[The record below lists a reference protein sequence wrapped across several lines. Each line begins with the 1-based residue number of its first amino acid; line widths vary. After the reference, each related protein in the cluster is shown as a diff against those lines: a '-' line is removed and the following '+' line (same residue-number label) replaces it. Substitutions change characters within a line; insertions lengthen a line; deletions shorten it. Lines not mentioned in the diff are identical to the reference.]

1 VVLPTPPLPLS
12 AIFMKLTQL
21 KDITTENT
29 ARQSRNQMQILRF
42 AQNDMSS

>member
-1 VVLPTPPLPLS
+1 MYATNRSSLL
-12 AIFMKLTQL
+12 
-21 KDITTENT
+21 T

>member
-1 VVLPTPPLPLS
+1 MLQTYIRFTGNMII
-12 AIFMKLTQL
+12 AN
-21 KDITTENT
+21 TTGVT